1 MANKVKFGLKNVHY
15 APLTEGAEGDTYET
29 PIPIP
34 GAVNMSLEPVGEDS
48 EFVADDIEYYTSSG
62 NNGYDGDLEIAL
74 VPESFE
80 EDVLGEVEDAKMV
93 AFETINAAQKPFALL
108 FEINGDSKAR
118 RWALYKCFAK
128 RPKLEA
134 SATVNKEV
142 KTTALT
148 LKARPNS
155 AGHPLSHTKDTTDA
169 TVYNS
174 WYTSVHAYTEV

>member
-15 APLTEGAEGDTYET
+15 ALLTEGAEGDTYGT
-29 PIPIP
+29 PVAIP
-34 GAVNMSLEPVGEDS
+34 GAVNMSLEPVGEDT
-48 EFVADDIEYYTSSG
+48 EYIADDIEYYTSTG
-62 NNGYDGDLEIAL
+62 NNGYDGDLEIAI

-80 EDVLGEVEDAKMV
+80 EDVLGEVEDAKKV
-93 AFETINAAQKPFALL
+93 AFETIAAAQIPFALL

-134 SATVNKEV
+134 TATVNKDP
-142 KTTALT
+142 KSATLS

-155 AGHPLSHTKDTTDA
+155 DGHPLAHTKDTTDA
-169 TVYNS
+169 TVYSS
-174 WYTSVHAYTEV
+174 WYNSVHAYTEV

>member
-1 MANKVKFGLKNVHY
+1 MPNKVKFGLKNVHY

-62 NNGYDGDLEIAL
+62 NNGYDGDLEIAI

-80 EDVLGEVEDAKMV
+80 EDVLGEIEDAKKV

-108 FEINGDSKAR
+108 FEINGDAKAR
-118 RWALYKCFAK
+118 RWALYMCFAK
-128 RPKLEA
+128 RPKIEA
-134 SATVNKEV
+134 AATVNKEV

-155 AGHPLSHTKDTTDA
+155 EGHPLSHTKDTTDVA
-169 TVYNS
+169 VYNS
-174 WYTSVHAYTEV
+174 WYAQVHAFSEV

>member
-1 MANKVKFGLKNVHY
+1 MPNKVKFGLKNVHY
-15 APLTEGAEGDTYET
+15 APLTEGAGGDTYDT

-62 NNGYDGDLEIAL
+62 NNGYDGDLEIAI

-93 AFETINAAQKPFALL
+93 AFETINASPVPFALL
-108 FEINGDSKAR
+108 FEINGDAKAR
-118 RWALYKCFAK
+118 RWVLYRCFAK

-134 SATVNKEV
+134 TATVNKEV
-142 KTTALT
+142 KTTSLS

-155 AGHPLSHTKDTTDA
+155 EGHPLAHTKDTTDA
-169 TVYNS
+169 TVYSS
-174 WYTSVHAYTEV
+174 WYNTVHAFAEV